1 MSKKVKAYAVISE
14 YEGGFVGTLP
24 EIDEWMA
31 QHDINLYQCKF
42 WELGKEVRIVLAED
56 ESG

>member
-1 MSKKVKAYAVISE
+1 MSKKLKAYAAISE

-24 EIDEWMA
+24 EIEEWMA
-31 QHDINLYQCKF
+31 ERNIDLHQCKF

-56 ESG
+56 ERS